1 MVEIGFADTGKA
13 MMSNKEIFTGWP
25 ALEGMAVQNVVF
37 QLRFTVSKTFG
48 VPGAIIVHNGHPNE
62 FFLISFNLELPDRST
77 AHYVTASWVY
87 NTEKTDGRIFFRN
100 KVCTPQ
106 SRVDFRSQ
114 ESLDPIA

>member
-13 MMSNKEIFTGWP
+13 MMSNKEIFPGWP
-25 ALEGMAVQNVVF
+25 ALEGMAIQNVVF
-37 QLRFTVSKTFG
+37 QLRFTVPKTFG

-62 FFLISFNLELPDRST
+62 FLLISFNLELPDRST
-77 AHYVTASWVY
+77 AHYVTESWVY

-100 KVCTPQ
+100 KVCTSQ